1 MNFQRSLILQDAN
14 QTNISVWSK
23 CSTVKKILVQM
34 KISYELR
41 FMAWLEGFEVRNC
54 DI

>member
-14 QTNISVWSK
+14 QTNISV

-34 KISYELR
+34 KISYTLR
-41 FMAWLEGFEVRNC
+41 FMAWLESFEVRNC